1 MGTSQRSGLVA
12 TGKRNSKPEPN
23 TNTGAHSYADACS
36 NAYSNAYSV
45 SNTETNGDAS
55 THADTNAFW
64 WRKLCRCVEFDYT
77 VLRGRRGQCG
87 KQQLHCTVLQPRRES
102 DHCGQ

>member
-36 NAYSNAYSV
+36 NAYSV

-55 THADTNAFW
+55 THADPNAFW
-64 WRKLCRCVEFDYT
+64 WRKLCRRVEFHYA
-77 VLRGRRGQCG
+77 VLRGRRGQCR